1 MAMSIILIILFC
13 YALGLKPLRLL
24 LKIGKGFFTLIGLWI
39 ILKNQKY
46 TDRCKR
52 LPS

>member
-24 LKIGKGFFTLIGLWI
+24 QKIGKSFFTLIGLWI
-39 ILKNQKY
+39 ILMIVL
-46 TDRCKR
+46 CI
-52 LPS
+52 LGLIIG